1 MEIFFTI
8 LILTL
13 IVSLSGVVT
22 RILPFQIPLPLMQIV
37 LGALLAWPKF
47 GLHVDFNPE
56 LFLVL
61 FIPPLLFS
69 DGWKTPTR
77 EFLRHGGEIVAL
89 ALVLVIITV
98 VGIGYLIYWMVP
110 GIPLVAALALA
121 AVLSPTDAVALS
133 GIVGEGRIPKKLM
146 DILQGEAL
154 MNDASGLVS
163 LKFSIAVAM
172 GTMVFS
178 VGGASLEFVKVA
190 AGGLL
195 TGVAVTW
202 GYSKSLRLITR
213 WSGDDDATQTVL
225 LLLLPFAAYLIAEH
239 IGVSGILAAVASGM
253 TIGQSGIIR
262 NASLAIRLR
271 GNSVWMMLEFVFNGM
286 VFIMLGLQLPDI
298 LKTSITQVQLD
309 PTIHTWILFAY
320 VIFIYAALM
329 VLRFSWLW
337 LMKRISLRFMT
348 KRPMVFGDYST
359 REILIASF
367 AGVRGAITLAGVL
380 SIPLLLSDGTA
391 FPLRYQLVFIA
402 TGVILFSL
410 ICGVII
416 LPLLLRGVQ
425 VSDKAQQRKEERMAR
440 AAAAEI
446 AIESLHKMEERL
458 ANSQEENIDS
468 QILIEVSARVIGN
481 LRRRIDGNDDA
492 ENTMLIE
499 NLERRMRL
507 NALRAERGEYYHL
520 RAQQKISN
528 ETLMKLLRDLDLLEA
543 LLVEHE

>member
-1 MEIFFTI
+1 
-8 LILTL
+8 
-13 IVSLSGVVT
+13 
-22 RILPFQIPLPLMQIV
+22 
-37 LGALLAWPKF
+37 
-47 GLHVDFNPE
+47 
-56 LFLVL
+56 
-61 FIPPLLFS
+61 
-69 DGWKTPTR
+69 
-77 EFLRHGGEIVAL
+77 
-89 ALVLVIITV
+89 
-98 VGIGYLIYWMVP
+98 MVP
-110 GIPLVAALALA
+110 GIPLVAALA

-154 MNDASGLVS
+154 MNDVSGLVS
-163 LKFSIAVAM
+163 LKFAIAVAM

-195 TGVAVTW
+195 AGVAVTW

-213 WSGDDDATQTVL
+213 WSGDAAATQTV
-225 LLLLPFAAYLIAEH
+225 LLLPFAAYLIAEH

-262 NASLAIRLR
+262 NAPLAMRLR
-271 GNSVWMMLEFVFNGM
+271 GNSVWAMLEFVFNGM

-298 LKTSITQVQLD
+298 LETSITQAELD
-309 PTIHTWILFAY
+309 PTIQTWMLFTDVIL
-320 VIFIYAALM
+320 IYAALM
-329 VLRFSWLW
+329 VLRFGWLW

-348 KRPMVFGDYST
+348 KRPMVFGDYGT

-367 AGVRGAITLAGVL
+367 AGVCGAITLAGVL
-380 SIPLLLSDGTA
+380 SIPLLLSDGSA
-391 FPLRYQLVFIA
+391 FPSRYQLVFIA

-410 ICGVII
+410 ICGVIV
-416 LPLLLRGVQ
+416 LPLLLRGIQ
-425 VSDKAQQRKEERMAR
+425 VSDKAQHRQEERMAR
-440 AAAAEI
+440 AAAAEV

-458 ANSQEENIDS
+458 AISQEENIDS
-468 QILIEVSARVIGN
+468 QILNEVSARVIGN

-492 ENTMLIE
+492 DSALLIE

-520 RAQQKISN
+520 RARQKISN
-528 ETLMKLLRDLDLLEA
+528 ETLMKLLHDLDLLEA